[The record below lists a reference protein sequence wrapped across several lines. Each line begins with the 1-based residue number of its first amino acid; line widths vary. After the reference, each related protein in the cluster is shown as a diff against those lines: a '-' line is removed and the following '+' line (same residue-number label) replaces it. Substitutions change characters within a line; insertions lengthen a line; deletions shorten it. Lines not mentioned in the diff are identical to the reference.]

1 MSCDL
6 SRSHESARRFMLDT
20 YTEWTMPV
28 RFEVP
33 RIHLMHQVNRFDR
46 SHHQTVSREHGVPRI
61 LTSHEG
67 PFVGLCWWEMQ
78 RSG

>member
-1 MSCDL
+1 MSCEL
-6 SRSHESARRFMLDT
+6 SRSHESAPKFMLHA
-20 YTEWTMPV
+20 YTERTMPV

-33 RIHLMHQVNRFDR
+33 RILLMHQVNRFDR
-46 SHHQTVSREHGVPRI
+46 SHHQTVSREDGVPWI

-67 PFVGLCWWEMQ
+67 PLVGLCWWEMQ